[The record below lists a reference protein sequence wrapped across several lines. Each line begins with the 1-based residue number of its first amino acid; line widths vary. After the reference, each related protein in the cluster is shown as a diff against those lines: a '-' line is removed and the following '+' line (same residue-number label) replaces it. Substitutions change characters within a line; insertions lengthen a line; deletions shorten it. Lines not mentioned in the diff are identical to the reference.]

1 MQLTPLGDLI
11 GTDVFTFR
19 LSVTLWSCILCKF
32 WIIGPP
38 SAPDKTYMSALPLS
52 ARLYVGATIAIGATL
67 VVLLGPRSNFDNLPL
82 FVVLLLT
89 SAITSAFKVS
99 LPLAKSGSTMSVSYA
114 VDFAAL
120 LLLGPNETML
130 VAVTSAWSQCT
141 FRMNTKNPMYRT
153 LFSMACL
160 AITVQA
166 SGFAYESLGGVP
178 GTLADTVAGIA
189 RPLVG
194 AATMYFIFNTCL
206 IAIAVSLATK
216 QGFVAVWN
224 QNFLWSA
231 PSYFVGAGAA
241 AIATL
246 AVMTSGVWL
255 ALLAAAPLYLTYR
268 TYKVYLGR
276 IDDERRHVEEM
287 ADLHLATIEA
297 LALAIDAKDQTAQS
311 HIRRVQVYATSIA
324 RGLGMSDTE
333 IQGVKTAALLHDI
346 GKLAVPEHIL
356 SKPGPLTQ
364 EEFQKIRVHPQV
376 GAEIISAVPFPYPV
390 APLILSHH
398 ERWDGKGYP
407 QGLKGEEIPLG
418 ARILS
423 VVDYYDAL
431 TSDRPYH
438 KAMTPEAAMALLQ
451 QEAGRALDPQVVQ
464 MFVKM
469 APDMEAAAETIEHAT
484 PRRLSLEPVNERGR
498 PAVGFSPETTKT
510 STVFEDIALAHRE
523 IYALYEIAQTMGT
536 SLGVADTMALISS
549 KLSNLV
555 PFSACGLFLFDEEAD
570 SLRCRFATGVEADA
584 IGTMTVRAGQ
594 GLAGWVARNRRP
606 LVNARPSAEFE
617 AAGLAKSTS
626 LQSALVAPLVFSD
639 RFIGTLAVYS
649 TQPDFYTD
657 DHRRLLDRVS
667 EQASAVIHNSIV
679 FEQTQEDSLT
689 DPLTGL
695 PNTRFMFMH
704 LTRELARAE
713 RLKAEVALLVM
724 DLDNFK
730 EINDSHGHHVGD
742 RALREVATV
751 LRSGIR
757 PYDICVRYAGDEFI
771 VVLSGCGADEAE
783 RKRVELQRTVDEVLF
798 EARPGRRLPL
808 AISVGAAIYPQ
819 DGDSYEALLATADS
833 RMYRDKQRRKQR
845 VEVRPAATGTDGI
858 PAVNVPL
865 QPPTPEITEIDIQ
878 RAGFGVL

>member
-1 MQLTPLGDLI
+1 
-11 GTDVFTFR
+11 
-19 LSVTLWSCILCKF
+19 
-32 WIIGPP
+32 
-38 SAPDKTYMSALPLS
+38 
-52 ARLYVGATIAIGATL
+52 VGAVIALGAVL
-67 VVLLGPRSNFDNLPL
+67 VVWLGPRATFERPWL
-82 FVVLLLT
+82 FVALLLL

-114 VDFAAL
+114 VDFASL
-120 LLLGPNETML
+120 LLLGPHETML

-141 FRMNTKNPMYRT
+141 FRMKTPNPFYRT
-153 LFSMACL
+153 CFSMACL

-166 SGFAYESLGGVP
+166 AGYGYEALGGVP
-178 GTLADTVAGIA
+178 GTLEHTIPGLAK
-189 RPLVG
+189 PLVA
-194 AATMYFIFNTCL
+194 AATLYFLFNTC
-206 IAIAVSLATK
+206 IIAVAIALSTRQPLVS
-216 QGFVAVWN
+216 VWN

-241 AIATL
+241 AVATW
-246 AVMTSGVWL
+246 GVEDSAIYL
-255 ALLAAAPLYLTYR
+255 ALLMSAPLYGTYR
-268 TYKVYLGR
+268 AYRVYLGR

-297 LALAIDAKDQTAQS
+297 LALAIDAKDQTSQL
-311 HIRRVQVYATSIA
+311 HIRRVQLYAAALA
-324 RGLGMSDTE
+324 RGLGMSENE

-364 EEFQKIRVHPQV
+364 EEFQKIRVHPQI

-423 VVDYYDAL
+423 VVDYFDAL

-438 KAMTPEAAMALLQ
+438 KAMTHQAAVALLL
-451 QEAGRALDPQVVQ
+451 QEAGRALDPNVVQ
-464 MFVKM
+464 MFISKVPEM
-469 APDMEAAAETIEHAT
+469 AREAETLETA
-484 PRRLSLEPVNERGR
+484 PARRLSLESTSDLGR
-498 PAVGFSPETTKT
+498 PAVGFQPEAAKS

-555 PFSACGLFLFDEEAD
+555 PFSSCALFLYDEEVET
-570 SLRCRFATGVEADA
+570 LRCRFATGAESDV
-584 IGTMTVRAGQ
+584 IGSMTVRGGQ
-594 GLAGWVARNRRP
+594 GLTGWVARNRRP
-606 LVNARPSAEFE
+606 LVNARPSADFE
-617 AAGLAKSTS
+617 AAGLTARATS
-626 LQSALVAPLVFSD
+626 LKSALVAPLVFND
-639 RFIGTLAVYS
+639 RFIGTLAVYHG
-649 TQPDFYTD
+649 QADFYTD

-667 EQASAVIHNSIV
+667 EQAAAVIHNSIV

-730 EINDSHGHHVGD
+730 EINDNHGHHVGD
-742 RALREVATV
+742 HALREVAHV
-751 LRSGIR
+751 LKTGIR

-783 RKRVELQRTVDEVLF
+783 QKRQELQHAVDHLTF

-819 DGDSYEALLATADS
+819 DGESYEALLATADS
-833 RMYRDKQRRKQR
+833 RMYRDKTRRKQR
-845 VEVRPAATGTDGI
+845 LEQPAATGTDGS
-858 PAVNVPL
+858 VVVVPL
-865 QPPTPEITEIDIQ
+865 PAPTITEIDLQ
-878 RAGFGVL
+878 RAGSGVL

>member
-1 MQLTPLGDLI
+1 M
-11 GTDVFTFR
+11 R
-19 LSVTLWSCILCKF
+19 S
-32 WIIGPP
+32 
-38 SAPDKTYMSALPLS
+38 LPLP
-52 ARLYVGATIAIGATL
+52 ARLYVGATILVGALL
-67 VVLLGPRSNFDNLPL
+67 VVSLGPRSSFANPAL
-82 FVVLLLT
+82 FTVLLFT
-89 SAITSAFKVS
+89 SAVTSAFKVS

-114 VDFAAL
+114 VDFASL

-141 FRMNTKNPMYRT
+141 FRMKTKNPVYRT
-153 LFSMACL
+153 MFSMACL

-166 SGFAYESLGGVP
+166 SGFAYEALGGVP
-178 GTLADTVAGIA
+178 GTLAHTVVGVA

-194 AATMYFIFNTCL
+194 AATMYFVFNTCL
-206 IAIAVSLATK
+206 IAIAVSLATR
-216 QGFVAVWN
+216 QPFIAVWN

-231 PSYFVGAGAA
+231 PSYFVGALTA
-241 AIATL
+241 AIATW
-246 AVMTSGVWL
+246 AVMGSGVWL
-255 ALLAAAPLYLTYR
+255 AVLAYPPLFLTYR
-268 TYKVYLGR
+268 SYKVYLGR

-324 RGLGMSDTE
+324 RGLGMSDNE

-438 KAMTPEAAMALLQ
+438 KAMPPDAALALLQ
-451 QEAGRALDPQVVQ
+451 QESGRALDPAVVQ

-469 APDMEAAAETIEHAT
+469 AADMEAAAGTVETASL
-484 PRRLSLEPVNERGR
+484 RRLSLEPTNERGT
-498 PAVGFSPETTKT
+498 PAVGFQPESIKN
-510 STVFEDIALAHRE
+510 TVFEDIALAHKE

-555 PFSACGLFLFDEEAD
+555 PFSACALFLFDEESD
-570 SLRCRFATGVEADA
+570 TLRCRFATGIEADA
-584 IGTMTVRAGQ
+584 IGTMMVRAGQ

-617 AAGLAKSTS
+617 AAGLAKSTA
-626 LQSALVAPLVFSD
+626 LQSALVAPLVFND

-649 TQPDFYTD
+649 TQADFYTD

-730 EINDSHGHHVGD
+730 EINDNHGHHVGD

-771 VVLSGCGADEAE
+771 CVLSGCGAEEAE
-783 RKRVELQRTVDEVLF
+783 RKRVELQRTVDDLLF
-798 EARPGRRLPL
+798 EARPGRRLQL
-808 AISVGAAIYPQ
+808 GISIGAAISPH

-833 RMYRDKQRRKQR
+833 RMYRDKTRRKQR
-845 VEVRPAATGTDGI
+845 QQVQPAATGTDGL
-858 PAVNVPL
+858 PVVSLPL
-865 QPPTPEITEIDIQ
+865 QPPQEITEIEIE
-878 RAGFGVL
+878 RAGFGVI